1 MRRARLRRSGWQAV
15 LPWKALRGVGVRVA
29 RYVLA
34 RGSDSNNY
42 AYSTTATQ
50 RWRFTPQQI
59 SLRDCAQLL
68 LVSYNA
74 SLDSV
79 TDPNFLLLH
88 V

>member
-50 RWRFTPQQI
+50 RWRFTPQL
-59 SLRDCAQLL
+59 SLRDCA
-68 LVSYNA
+68 SFCCSTTA
-74 SLDSV
+74 SSTV
-79 TDPNFLLLH
+79 INFFLSC
-88 V
+88 